1 MIFDIFKRKPKRA
14 VETIVD
20 GRRVYPCKA
29 ATLEEL
35 WPIVPR
41 IGSKLSDESKR
52 FVSVTCTIDPH
63 QIHWAQ
69 IRGLFI
75 VGSSDAERNKI
86 LKEAGLGPGAYINR
100 SGDGLVLIHPD
111 EGEVQSYIDH
121 RGDGLEVL
129 MVCYTALSALNLS
142 TLGALDR
149 LSFRYNELLSELP
162 GLEKLTQLT
171 RLNLSGCVGLT
182 ELPGLGN
189 LNRLTELYL
198 NGCESLDALPGLDNL
213 KQLSVL
219 SLYDCKGFRLLPEEI
234 SGLENLRRLDLSYMS
249 LRTLPDWLPEIA
261 EEFSRDLVR
270 WERGKS
276 KGVVRL
282 YRTTVEDMKDDMS
295 IFRQPYEVVA
305 EFFRK
310 RSRGEVGLLN
320 EIKVVFLG
328 DGEAGK
334 SHTIARLMSDGGEPE
349 DYTDQSTPG
358 IVIKHKEYTRN
369 GRTFRVN
376 YWDFG
381 GQEIMHSMHRIFLT
395 GRTMYVVLLNARDDT
410 QGERAKYWLHNIKS
424 FAPDAPVLLV
434 LNKIDQN
441 PKASVDE
448 KDLRGRYQKLTG
460 VVPLSARDFSRE
472 RFMEEFT
479 DVLLREIEET
489 GYLNAQWPNNW
500 AAVKGRLENMETHY
514 IMGSDYRE
522 ICRECQVDKNQ
533 KELLH
538 WFNDLGV
545 SFCCDGEDDYTLE
558 DYVILRPDWITNA
571 LYILLFNPLENAEN
585 GLIPHK
591 SIYQILRNAHDDP
604 AVRCTL
610 PEARYD
616 AGDIGYVLGIMRK
629 FGLSFTDG
637 HGNEFIPMLCQQ
649 ESTVDVQSF
658 HNDEEILEFNME
670 FDYLPNNLLH
680 RMMVE
685 RSGELDL
692 ENVWRTGT
700 KFRYPELGYSAVV
713 VSDSRVLRFFIRS
726 KDPMHRPNTY
736 LTMLKAHVD
745 RIVEGMGIAKPVCK
759 LIYKLD
765 GKRDEFDYENV
776 KLSRELGNTTMVST
790 AHRRNILIEDI
801 LNQSA
806 PDGVEDEK
814 LLLDTIVSSCLHIQQ
829 EPDYHL
835 KDGEAGRGME
845 DKRNRRV
852 RDDLELRGFKVKDQT
867 QRGLSGSGRGVGELD
882 LLICSGEK
890 MAMPWTII
898 EALRVS
904 GGAKTE
910 WEAHLNKLLENYN
923 YFGAP
928 CVYLLTY
935 VDDDG
940 TRFPK
945 IWDSYLERIPKV
957 HPGKFKFVPGFLRE
971 VKDASRG
978 NSIKVARCRYEKGG
992 EMTNAY
998 HIFVQIPKRKK

>member
-1 MIFDIFKRKPKRA
+1 MPFLLTSGENRA
-14 VETIVD
+14 A
-20 GRRVYPCKA
+20 VY
-29 ATLEEL
+29 L
-35 WPIVPR
+35 
-41 IGSKLSDESKR
+41 
-52 FVSVTCTIDPH
+52 
-63 QIHWAQ
+63 
-69 IRGLFI
+69 
-75 VGSSDAERNKI
+75 
-86 LKEAGLGPGAYINR
+86 AG
-100 SGDGLVLIHPD
+100 
-111 EGEVQSYIDH
+111 
-121 RGDGLEVL
+121 
-129 MVCYTALSALNLS
+129 
-142 TLGALDR
+142 
-149 LSFRYNELLSELP
+149 
-162 GLEKLTQLT
+162 
-171 RLNLSGCVGLT
+171 
-182 ELPGLGN
+182 
-189 LNRLTELYL
+189 
-198 NGCESLDALPGLDNL
+198 
-213 KQLSVL
+213 
-219 SLYDCKGFRLLPEEI
+219 
-234 SGLENLRRLDLSYMS
+234 
-249 LRTLPDWLPEIA
+249 
-261 EEFSRDLVR
+261 
-270 WERGKS
+270 
-276 KGVVRL
+276 
-282 YRTTVEDMKDDMS
+282 TTVADMDDMS
-295 IFRQPYEVVA
+295 IFEQPYEVVA
-305 EFFRK
+305 EFFHK
-310 RSRGEVGLLN
+310 RSRGETGLLN

-479 DVLLREIEET
+479 DVLLQEIEKT

-500 AAVKGRLENMETHY
+500 AAVKGRLENMQTHY

-522 ICRECQVDKNQ
+522 ICRACQVDKNQ

-591 SIYQILRNAHDDP
+591 SIYQLLRNAHDND

-649 ESTVDVQSF
+649 ESTVDVQSL
-658 HNDEEILEFNME
+658 HNDEETLEFNME

-700 KFRYPELGYSAVV
+700 RFRYPELGYSAVV

-726 KDPMHRPNTY
+726 QDPMHRPNTY

-745 RIVEGMGIAKPVCK
+745 RIVEDMGIAKPVCK

-765 GKRDEFDYENV
+765 GKRDEFDYEDL
-776 KLSRELGNTTMVST
+776 KLDLELGDTTKTSR
-790 AHRRNILIEDI
+790 AHKRKILIEDI

-829 EPDYHL
+829 EPDYYL
-835 KDGEAGRGME
+835 KDGETGRGME

-957 HPGKFKFVPGFLRE
+957 HPGKFKFVPGSLRE
-971 VKDASRG
+971 VKDANRG
-978 NSIKVARCRYEKGG
+978 NSIKVAKCRYEKGG

>member
-1 MIFDIFKRKPKRA
+1 MAFDLLKGFRGKKKKPKVVVEAMSRPYPCEPATVEEFSRALWACSEGYHGLGKRLFDI
-14 VETIVD
+14 VV
-20 GRRVYPCKA
+20 
-29 ATLEEL
+29 
-35 WPIVPR
+35 R
-41 IGSKLSDESKR
+41 ISPEWITWSD
-52 FVSVTCTIDPH
+52 I
-63 QIHWAQ
+63 
-69 IRGLFI
+69 GNLFI
-75 VGSSDAERNKI
+75 LGENDSLFNEL
-86 LKEAGLGPGAYINR
+86 LKEYGMSPGFYVDR
-100 SGDGLVLIHPD
+100 HGECLLLIHPE
-111 EGEVQSYIDH
+111 EGEVQRYFERCGSRLKGLYLYNTNFGGLRLSAVPALVHLALDWNVH
-121 RGDGLEVL
+121 LADLTGLENL
-129 MVCYTALSALNLS
+129 TKLNWLDLS
-142 TLGALDR
+142 R
-149 LSFRYNELLSELP
+149 CI
-162 GLEKLTQLT
+162 GLEGLPSLENLTQLIF
-171 RLNLSGCVGLT
+171 LNLSGCKSMT
-182 ELPGLGN
+182 
-189 LNRLTELYL
+189 R
-198 NGCESLDALPGLDNL
+198 
-213 KQLSVL
+213 
-219 SLYDCKGFRLLPEEI
+219 LPEGLH
-234 SGLENLRRLDLSYMS
+234 GLEKLRTLVLEDMKLE
-249 LRTLPDWLPEIA
+249 TLPDWLPDIA
-261 EEFSRDLVR
+261 ETFHKENGP
-270 WERGKS
+270 WIRGRK
-276 KGVVRL
+276 KAAVHLRG
-282 YRTTVEDMKDDMS
+282 TTVADMEDMS
-295 IFRQPYEVVA
+295 IFDQPYEVVA
-305 EFFRK
+305 EYFRK
-310 RSRGEVGLLN
+310 RSRGETGLLN

-479 DVLLREIEET
+479 DVLLREIEKT
-489 GYLNAQWPNNW
+489 GYLNAQWPTNW
-500 AAVKGRLENMETHY
+500 AAVKGRLENMQTHY

-522 ICRECQVDKNQ
+522 ICRACQVDKNQ

-571 LYILLFNPLENAEN
+571 LYILLFNPLENAKN

-591 SIYQILRNAHDDP
+591 SIYQLLRNAHDND

-629 FGLSFTDG
+629 FGLSFTDS
-637 HGNEFIPMLCQQ
+637 HGNEFVPMLCQQ
-649 ESTVDVQSF
+649 ESTVDVQSL
-658 HNDEEILEFNME
+658 HTDGKTLEFNME

-700 KFRYPELGYSAVV
+700 RFRYPELGYSAVV

-726 KDPMHRPNTY
+726 QDPMHRPNTY

-745 RIVEGMGIAKPVCK
+745 RIVEDMGIAKPVCK

-852 RDDLELRGFKVKDQT
+852 RDDLELRGFHVKDQT

-890 MAMPWTII
+890 QDMPWTII

-904 GGAKTE
+904 DGAKAE
-910 WEAHLNKLLENYN
+910 WKTHLNKLLENYN

-940 TRFPK
+940 TGFPRIWDGYLEQIPK
-945 IWDSYLERIPKV
+945 I
-957 HPGKFKFVPGFLRE
+957 HPGKFKFVSGSLRE
-971 VKDASRG
+971 VTDAKRG
-978 NSIKVARCRYEKGG
+978 NSIKVAKCRYEKGG